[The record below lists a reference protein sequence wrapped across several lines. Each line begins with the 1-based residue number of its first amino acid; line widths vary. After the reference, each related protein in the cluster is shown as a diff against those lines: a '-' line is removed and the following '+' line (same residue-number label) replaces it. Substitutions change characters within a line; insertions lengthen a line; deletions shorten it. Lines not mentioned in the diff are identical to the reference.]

1 MMGFGFLTKH
11 TKQMICAL
19 LVVLA
24 VVYLYASARSSTAGP
39 SPYETIDSYFR
50 DQGISFVP
58 ERGTYPVEVETVQ
71 VTIRNDA
78 EDGAVV
84 PVLGVSKE
92 WVLERWVD
100 GMWQSLHSRLE
111 PVEWAFLEEDCTDC
125 SIPSGIVIWG
135 GEQRYLCR
143 ISYYYSLPLEAGT
156 YRIVFP
162 SMEHLHR
169 TGAMSAE
176 FDVV

>member
-1 MMGFGFLTKH
+1 MGFGFLTKH

-24 VVYLYASARSSTAGP
+24 AVYLYASARRSTAGP

-50 DQGISFVP
+50 DQEISFVL
-58 ERGTYPVEVETVQ
+58 ERGRYPAEVETVQ

-84 PVLGVSKE
+84 PVSDASKE
-92 WVLERWVD
+92 WVLERWAD

-111 PVEWAFLEEDCTDC
+111 SVEWAFPEEDCTDC
-125 SIPSGIVIWG
+125 SIPSGIVTWGG

-143 ISYYYSLPLEAGT
+143 ISYYYSTPLEAGI

-162 SMEHLHR
+162 SMEHLRR
-169 TGAMSAE
+169 TGAISAE
-176 FDVV
+176 FEVV